1 MIKAPQID
9 RREMIK
15 VAAGSAALVVLTPTS
30 AVPQHHAATAAN
42 AAESAS
48 WQPKFFTAEQ
58 NELVTTLAELILP
71 ETDSPGARAA
81 KVNEYIDL
89 VLSDETAQTQK
100 DFLDGLGWMNRRSNE
115 LFQKDFL
122 FLGGEQQVEIL
133 TRLSHGDNIQPEDKA
148 GRRFFLDIR
157 GRTVRGYYTSEIGIH
172 KELEY
177 QGKRPL
183 AEWPGCP
190 HPGHHGS
197 SD

>member
-15 VAAGSAALVVLTPTS
+15 VAADSAALVVLTPTS

-89 VLSDETAQTQK
+89 VLSDET
-100 DFLDGLGWMNRRSNE
+100 RSE
-115 LFQKDFL
+115 LSEHGRS
-122 FLGGEQQVEIL
+122 GGNLNWSDEASAA
-133 TRLSHGDNIQPEDKA
+133 TR
-148 GRRFFLDIR
+148 
-157 GRTVRGYYTSEIGIH
+157 IGEMMALICATT
-172 KELEY
+172 EY
-177 QGKRPL
+177 QF
-183 AEWPGCP
+183 A
-190 HPGHHGS
+190 
-197 SD
+197 